1 MRAAPGCDER
11 RRLLRAAAVPG
22 VLHIGRRARRLGRT
36 LRALVVPVLLSR
48 PKVDAAVLVLLQW
61 MWMLQLLR
69 WRLLWKR
76 LLRMLQSSRDS
87 LIRSNFGRR
96 EAHCML
102 IASLLRRREAHCM
115 QHIRER
121 ELISFPKPVPLIEP
135 GTEHAARQVAP

>member
-1 MRAAPGCDER
+1 
-11 RRLLRAAAVPG
+11 
-22 VLHIGRRARRLGRT
+22 
-36 LRALVVPVLLSR
+36 VLLSR

-96 EAHCML
+96 EAHCM
-102 IASLLRRREAHCM
+102 